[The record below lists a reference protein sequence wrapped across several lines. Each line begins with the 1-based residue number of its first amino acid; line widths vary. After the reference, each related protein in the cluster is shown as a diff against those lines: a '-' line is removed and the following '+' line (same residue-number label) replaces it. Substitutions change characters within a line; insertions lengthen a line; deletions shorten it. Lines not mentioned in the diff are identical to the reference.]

1 MGLILVFLIIVAVM
15 SFTAYCVN
23 DQEKMLWAILWA
35 IIPTAISGIFS
46 LVVIFTSY
54 GSYVDLRTSY
64 DATVAQYRQAVTVYV
79 DHAQI
84 NVEKAALT
92 DFKYE
97 GYQDNVA
104 DFVTNLRRKVVWYNE
119 GIISKRIMD
128 KNWFIGWFIIAPDKD
143 MKVLNMIE

>member
-35 IIPTAISGIFS
+35 IIPTAISGVFS